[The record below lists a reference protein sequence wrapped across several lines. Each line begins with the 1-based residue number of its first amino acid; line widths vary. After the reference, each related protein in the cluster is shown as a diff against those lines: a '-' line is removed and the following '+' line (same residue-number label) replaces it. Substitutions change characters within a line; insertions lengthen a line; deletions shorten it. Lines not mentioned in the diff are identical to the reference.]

1 VVGRKGSIGALHWSE
16 SPVWVADTAY
26 TIDQLLRS
34 GSLRFVYYLLRASR
48 LADLSQDVGVPG
60 LSRDA
65 VHGLPCPAWSCA
77 RQREIADFLDLACE
91 RIDVSGRLIGRLMP
105 TAASGYLSLARE
117 RTLAPE
123 HPRVLLKLVATP
135 GTGHT
140 PSRERGEYWVEEDCH
155 LPWFGLADVWQVRD
169 DAVDRVGETAERI
182 SDIGLANSAAVKHC
196 AGTVFMSRTASV
208 GFVGQMAVDM
218 AVTQDFMTWTCGP
231 RLLPEYLLHA
241 LRATRPEI
249 LQMVQGSTHKTIY
262 MPDLLGIKLPLPC
275 LERQHAIVADLQPR
289 LESRRRGAL
298 TAERLR
304 HALTAYRASL
314 IHEAVTG
321 KLDVTKLSDR
331 QMDERLHAAAEDRLD
346 EVAAV

>member
-1 VVGRKGSIGALHWSE
+1 
-16 SPVWVADTAY
+16 
-26 TIDQLLRS
+26 
-34 GSLRFVYYLLRASR
+34 
-48 LADLSQDVGVPG
+48 
-60 LSRDA
+60 
-65 VHGLPCPAWSCA
+65 
-77 RQREIADFLDLACE
+77 
-91 RIDVSGRLIGRLMP
+91 
-105 TAASGYLSLARE
+105 
-117 RTLAPE
+117 
-123 HPRVLLKLVATP
+123 
-135 GTGHT
+135 
-140 PSRERGEYWVEEDCH
+140 
-155 LPWFGLADVWQVRD
+155 
-169 DAVDRVGETAERI
+169 
-182 SDIGLANSAAVKHC
+182 
-196 AGTVFMSRTASV
+196 
-208 GFVGQMAVDM
+208 MAVDM

-304 HALTAYRASL
+304 HALTAYRSSL

-331 QMDERLHAAAEDRLD
+331 QMDERLHAAAEGRLD
-346 EVAAV
+346 EVPV